1 MPLVRFEPAVP
12 AGERPQ
18 TYAVDRVAARI
29 GWNETARMNTA
40 DTMGW
45 ITVTVAMVLPCSGWW
60 GWGDDYR
67 GRPGQRSPSGG
78 NINMYFLNEKRRYS
92 VLNTL

>member
-60 GWGDDYR
+60 GLG
-67 GRPGQRSPSGG
+67 GRLPRSPRPTESKWRQHK
-78 NINMYFLNEKRRYS
+78 YVFFK
-92 VLNTL
+92 